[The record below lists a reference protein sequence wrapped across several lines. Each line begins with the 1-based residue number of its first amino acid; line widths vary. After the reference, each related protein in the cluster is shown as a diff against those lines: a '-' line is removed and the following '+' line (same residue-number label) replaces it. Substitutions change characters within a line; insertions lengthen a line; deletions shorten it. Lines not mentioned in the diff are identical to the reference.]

1 MATRPIPYSFS
12 YWRNV
17 FGACYVMVIT
27 IVYGICLMLAFDFL
41 GLLYLGMFGF
51 YYGLGK
57 FFTARACDAHRRYV
71 TYIYGL
77 PVSSIQVQIYSL
89 TSLDCN
95 GIHCDFQIL
104 LNYSSNCTNKIE
116 TELDGVW

>member
-1 MATRPIPYSFS
+1 
-12 YWRNV
+12 
-17 FGACYVMVIT
+17 
-27 IVYGICLMLAFDFL
+27 MLAFDFL
-41 GLLYLGMFGF
+41 GLLYLGMFRF

-71 TYIYGL
+71 RYIYCL
-77 PVSSIQVQIYSL
+77 AVSSIQVQISSFA
-89 TSLDCN
+89 SLDCY

-104 LNYSSNCTNKIE
+104 LSYSSNCTNKIE